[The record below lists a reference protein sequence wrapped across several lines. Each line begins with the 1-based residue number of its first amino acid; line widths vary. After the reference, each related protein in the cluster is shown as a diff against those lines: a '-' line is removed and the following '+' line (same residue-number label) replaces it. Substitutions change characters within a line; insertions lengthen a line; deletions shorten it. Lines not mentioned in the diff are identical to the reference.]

1 MSHQEIISN
10 PLKKGHLGLATIG
23 HFGLVQCFVIG
34 LFVGCAVNRHQ
45 DKAQETFLL
54 YRRGHHLIIQF
65 FIPFTQTTFAILYII
80 IYFLL
85 IYYKRII

>member
-65 FIPFTQTTFAILYII
+65 FYTNNICNI
-80 IYFLL
+80 IYYNIFSFDIL
-85 IYYKRII
+85 